1 MQSKDV
7 LGNRSVRA
15 ICCFGQNIAC
25 CENILRILRYRFRQ
39 VGRLR
44 KYAEIGT
51 AKVLYRGL
59 AKIHILR
66 QNAFDKAG
74 KEVRIAA
81 DIIADNG
88 CYYRR
93 VVAA

>member
-25 CENILRILRYRFRQ
+25 CENILRILRCRLRQ
-39 VGRLR
+39 VDRLR

-66 QNAFDKAG
+66 QNAFDKAEKG
-74 KEVRIAA
+74 VRIAA